1 MGTHPIFESDF
12 DCLTEMVLSSDL
24 LNRIDSTKGSLDLSG
39 LALAGSIDSLAEVL
53 QSRDVTHLNLSD
65 CMLSSVA
72 ASKLLTSLSGLI
84 SLELRGN
91 DLRGDAIN
99 TLAALVRRCSL
110 LHTLNLE
117 WNSLG
122 QTDVEFNE
130 LCNAI
135 SNNRN
140 MINCDFRNNQ
150 LTNAHGVTIA
160 NLIATN
166 PTIKCLDLRW
176 NRIGSTAGREIVD
189 ALKHNN
195 TIENVLL
202 DGNGLTHDLIEAI
215 RLICDRNSTNHQLQE
230 KTKMQTS
237 FLLQELENTK
247 TLALDQSA
255 RFENEIDISRQEKIQ
270 LEANLWANKNV
281 LVELRSKLEIAES
294 TIQEKEALLND
305 IHQEFEFFKKESRE
319 TQSLM
324 QLELENT
331 KTQSEQSEGKR
342 MDEIGFLKK
351 KNIEFESELNEARRD
366 IDSYRQQIENMNKNL
381 KKERE
386 NFQETKEGEERHFQR
401 NIVRLNE
408 EIERERMFRKMQED
422 EAVKLREQLAES
434 TRQYK
439 AMEDKH
445 QVTLRETEHEM
456 NERRENLVTDLQ
468 TRLAAEKE
476 SRAESER
483 ANHVLRSQ
491 QEDMKVRLAT
501 MEESRERLNNQHR
514 ELEISIDPMRRE
526 LENCKNHIIQM
537 KEDKINEIAE
547 LNKRIQLQS
556 DELLKAQTEL
566 RAYKDL
572 QRQKDESLRSALN
585 QYFH

>member
-130 LCNAI
+130 LCNSI

-140 MINCDFRNNQ
+140 MINLDIRNNQ

-176 NRIGSTAGREIVD
+176 NRIGTSAGREIVD

-230 KTKMQTS
+230 KTKLQTS

-247 TLALDQSA
+247 TLALDQTV

-324 QLELENT
+324 QLELENA

-386 NFQETKEGEERHFQR
+386 NFQETKEGEERHYQR

-439 AMEDKH
+439 SMEDKY
-445 QVTLRETEHEM
+445 QVTIRETEHEM
-456 NERRENLVTDLQ
+456 NERRENLVKDLQ

-476 SRAESER
+476 SHAESER

-491 QEDMKVRLAT
+491 QEDMKVRLTT

-526 LENCKNHIIQM
+526 LENSKNLIIKM

>member
-1 MGTHPIFESDF
+1 MKLIFQD
-12 DCLTEMVLSSDL
+12 
-24 LNRIDSTKGSLDLSG
+24 K
-39 LALAGSIDSLAEVL
+39 
-53 QSRDVTHLNLSD
+53 
-65 CMLSSVA
+65 
-72 ASKLLTSLSGLI
+72 K
-84 SLELRGN
+84 
-91 DLRGDAIN
+91 
-99 TLAALVRRCSL
+99 
-110 LHTLNLE
+110 
-117 WNSLG
+117 
-122 QTDVEFNE
+122 
-130 LCNAI
+130 
-135 SNNRN
+135 
-140 MINCDFRNNQ
+140 
-150 LTNAHGVTIA
+150 
-160 NLIATN
+160 
-166 PTIKCLDLRW
+166 
-176 NRIGSTAGREIVD
+176 
-189 ALKHNN
+189 
-195 TIENVLL
+195 
-202 DGNGLTHDLIEAI
+202 
-215 RLICDRNSTNHQLQE
+215 
-230 KTKMQTS
+230 
-237 FLLQELENTK
+237 
-247 TLALDQSA
+247 
-255 RFENEIDISRQEKIQ
+255 KIQ

-324 QLELENT
+324 QLELENA

-386 NFQETKEGEERHFQR
+386 NFQETKEGEERHYQR

-439 AMEDKH
+439 AMEDKY
-445 QVTLRETEHEM
+445 QVTIRETEHEM
-456 NERRENLVTDLQ
+456 NERRENLVKDLQ

-476 SRAESER
+476 SHAESER

-491 QEDMKVRLAT
+491 QEDMKVRLTT

-526 LENCKNHIIQM
+526 LENSKNLIIKM